1 MLVTGLTWD
10 GLNFGCCGENERFA
24 ELQSVVHGECKGE
37 CHYTNC
43 RVVWGQIDSGREEQ
57 VFTPLL
63 ARLNLDVEEIVRYP
77 DGGERYGGAQGCL
90 GES

>member
-10 GLNFGCCGENERFA
+10 GLNFGCCGENQRFA

-43 RVVWGQIDSGREEQ
+43 RVVWGQIDSRREEQ

-63 ARLNLDVEEIVRYP
+63 ARLKFDEEGDARYP
-77 DGGERYGGAQGCL
+77 DESERYNGPKAGL